1 MIDCKITLYFFYLH
15 LFEDIIENISELC
28 FEFSVYNFL
37 TVFWTKYDVVGTE
50 IIGSMCHGLKKDYNI
65 SDLLRVFL
73 HSAGYCNLFSD
84 QGMNGRTLGIPPTR
98 GGGL

>member
-1 MIDCKITLYFFYLH
+1 
-15 LFEDIIENISELC
+15 
-28 FEFSVYNFL
+28 
-37 TVFWTKYDVVGTE
+37 VVGTQ

-73 HSAGYCNLFSD
+73 HSAEYCNLFSD
-84 QGMNGRTLGIPPTR
+84 QSVNGITLWIPPTR